1 MNNTNLPSKVCETC
15 KRPFNWRKKWK
26 TEWPNV
32 KYCSEKCRRE
42 RKAGLYIGSLEKTR
56 RGNLSKTRGN
66 ESYKPMSDNTIST
79 ADDTSKKVLDSSMVI
94 EPRLSS
100 KQARQ
105 QWFRKKM
112 IGNKGK
118 RK

>member
-1 MNNTNLPSKVCETC
+1 MNKTNLPSKVCETC
-15 KRPFNWRKKWK
+15 KKPFNWRKKWK

-56 RGNLSKTRGN
+56 RGNLSKSTGS
-66 ESYKPMSDNTIST
+66 ESYKPLSDNTISS
-79 ADDTSKKVLDSSMVI
+79 ADDPSEKVLDSTVVI
-94 EPRLSS
+94 KPRISS

-105 QWFRKKM
+105 QWFKKKT
-112 IGNKGK
+112 IGNKDR

>member
-1 MNNTNLPSKVCETC
+1 MNKKNLPSKVCETC
-15 KRPFNWRKKWK
+15 RKPFNWRKKWK

-56 RGNLSKTRGN
+56 KGNLSKTTSG
-66 ESYKPMSDNTIST
+66 ESFKPLYGNTISA
-79 ADDTSKKVLDSSMVI
+79 ADDTSKKVLDSTVVI
-94 EPRLSS
+94 EPKISS

-105 QWFRKKM
+105 QWFKKKT
-112 IGNKGK
+112 IGNKDR

>member
-1 MNNTNLPSKVCETC
+1 MNKINLPSKVCETC
-15 KRPFNWRKKWK
+15 RKPFNWRKKWK

-56 RGNLSKTRGN
+56 KGNLSKTTSG
-66 ESYKPMSDNTIST
+66 ESFKPLYGNTISA
-79 ADDTSKKVLDSSMVI
+79 ADDTSKKVLDSTVVI
-94 EPRLSS
+94 EPKISS

-105 QWFRKKM
+105 QWFKKKT
-112 IGNKGK
+112 IGNKDR

>member
-1 MNNTNLPSKVCETC
+1 MNKTNLPSKVCETC
-15 KRPFNWRKKWK
+15 KKPFNWRKKWK

-42 RKAGLYIGSLEKTR
+42 RKAGLYVGSLEKTR
-56 RGNLSKTRGN
+56 KGILAKTTGG
-66 ESYKPMSDNTIST
+66 ESYKPLSGNTISA
-79 ADDTSKKVLDSSMVI
+79 ADDTSKKVLDSTVVI
-94 EPRLSS
+94 EPKISS

-105 QWFRKKM
+105 QWFKKKT
-112 IGNKGK
+112 IGNKDR

>member
-1 MNNTNLPSKVCETC
+1 MNKTNLPSKVCETC
-15 KRPFNWRKKWK
+15 KKPFNWRKKWK

-42 RKAGLYIGSLEKTR
+42 RKAGLYVGSLEKTR
-56 RGNLSKTRGN
+56 KGNLSKTMGG
-66 ESYKPMSDNTIST
+66 ESYKPLSGNTISA
-79 ADDTSKKVLDSSMVI
+79 ADDTSKKVLDSTVVI
-94 EPRLSS
+94 EPKISS

-105 QWFRKKM
+105 QWFKKKT
-112 IGNKGK
+112 IGNKDR

>member
-1 MNNTNLPSKVCETC
+1 MNKTNLPSKVCETC
-15 KRPFNWRKKWK
+15 KKPFNWRKKWK

-42 RKAGLYIGSLEKTR
+42 RKAGLYVGSLERTR
-56 RGNLSKTRGN
+56 KGNLSKTTGG
-66 ESYKPMSDNTIST
+66 ESYKPLSGNTISA
-79 ADDTSKKVLDSSMVI
+79 ADDTSKKVLDSTVVI
-94 EPRLSS
+94 EPKISS

-105 QWFRKKM
+105 QWFKKKT
-112 IGNKGK
+112 IGNKDR

>member
-1 MNNTNLPSKVCETC
+1 MNKTNLPSKVCETC
-15 KRPFNWRKKWK
+15 RKPFNWRKKWK

-56 RGNLSKTRGN
+56 KGNLSKTTSG
-66 ESYKPMSDNTIST
+66 ESFKPLYGNTISA
-79 ADDTSKKVLDSSMVI
+79 ADDTSKKVLDSTVVI
-94 EPRLSS
+94 EPKISS

-105 QWFRKKM
+105 QWFKKKT
-112 IGNKGK
+112 IGNKDR

>member
-1 MNNTNLPSKVCETC
+1 
-15 KRPFNWRKKWK
+15 
-26 TEWPNV
+26 
-32 KYCSEKCRRE
+32 
-42 RKAGLYIGSLEKTR
+42 
-56 RGNLSKTRGN
+56 
-66 ESYKPMSDNTIST
+66 MSDNTIST

>member
-1 MNNTNLPSKVCETC
+1 MNNINLPSKVCETC

-42 RKAGLYIGSLEKTR
+42 RKAGLYLGSLEKTR
-56 RGNLSKTRGN
+56 RGNLSKTAGG
-66 ESYKPMSDNTIST
+66 ESYKPLADNTIST
-79 ADDTSKKVLDSSMVI
+79 ADDTNKKVLDGTVVI
-94 EPRLSS
+94 EPRISS

-105 QWFRKKM
+105 QWFKKKM
-112 IGNKGK
+112 MGNKAG

>member
-15 KRPFNWRKKWK
+15 KRPFNWRKKRK

-42 RKAGLYIGSLEKTR
+42 RKAGLYLGSLEKTR
-56 RGNLSKTRGN
+56 RGNLSKTAGGK
-66 ESYKPMSDNTIST
+66 SYKPLADKIIST
-79 ADDTSKKVLDSSMVI
+79 ADDTSKKVLDSIVVI
-94 EPRLSS
+94 EPRISS

-105 QWFRKKM
+105 QWFKKKM
-112 IGNKGK
+112 MGNKAG

>member
-1 MNNTNLPSKVCETC
+1 MKLVRSLLIGVRNGKLSGQTSNIVLKNADE
-15 KRPFNWRKKWK
+15 
-26 TEWPNV
+26 NV
-32 KYCSEKCRRE
+32 R
-42 RKAGLYIGSLEKTR
+42 AGLYIGSLEKTR
-56 RGNLSKTRGN
+56 RGNLSKIRGS
-66 ESYKPMSDNTIST
+66 ESYKPLSENTIST
-79 ADDTSKKVLDSSMVI
+79 ADDTSEKVLDSSMVI

>member
-1 MNNTNLPSKVCETC
+1 MNKINLPSKVCETC
-15 KRPFNWRKKWK
+15 RKPFNWRKKWK

-56 RGNLSKTRGN
+56 KGNLSKTTSG
-66 ESYKPMSDNTIST
+66 EGFKPLYGNTISA
-79 ADDTSKKVLDSSMVI
+79 ADDTSKKVLDSTVVI
-94 EPRLSS
+94 EPKISS

-105 QWFRKKM
+105 QWFKKKT
-112 IGNKGK
+112 IGNKDR